1 MIAANAACGE
11 GSRDTGQ
18 ADTATIPHPY
28 NRQPCVQSTQL
39 TLLMTVGMHL
49 PDRTLRKLP
58 GGDTKLQEHLWQVWI
73 ILWHTGISV
82 AQVLRLA

>member
-1 MIAANAACGE
+1 MQRAGRDPETPARRTQPR
-11 GSRDTGQ
+11 SR
-18 ADTATIPHPY
+18 IRLY